1 MVDFVNLRAKYF
13 IASGIIILAGLIGQ
27 FISPDLRWG
36 IEFSSG
42 VTATIEFDSQV
53 TEDDIKNTL
62 SQIGYTAAIVQS
74 FSDGSFFIRL
84 PASENLESQRG
95 EILGILEEKHG
106 ISNAFEFTAVS
117 PVIASETVRN
127 AIVAVIAAV
136 IGILI
141 YISWAFRQIPRTFRY
156 SMAAIIALAHDLLI
170 VISITAL
177 IAKIMPFEISSMYLV
192 GLLTVL
198 GYSVNDTI
206 VVFDRLRENIL
217 KGVTKDFVTTVNFS
231 IIETLGRSVNTSLTT
246 LLVLAALIFL
256 GPESPKPFIIVLTI
270 GVISGTY
277 SSLFIASQLIVSWET
292 RSLGKLNEA
301 DA

>member
-62 SQIGYTAAIVQS
+62 SQIGYTDAIVQS

-106 ISNAFEFTAVS
+106 ISNAFEFTAV
-117 PVIASETVRN
+117 E
-127 AIVAVIAAV
+127 
-136 IGILI
+136 L
-141 YISWAFRQIPRTFRY
+141 F
-156 SMAAIIALAHDLLI
+156 L
-170 VISITAL
+170 
-177 IAKIMPFEISSMYLV
+177 
-192 GLLTVL
+192 
-198 GYSVNDTI
+198 
-206 VVFDRLRENIL
+206 
-217 KGVTKDFVTTVNFS
+217 FVK
-231 IIETLGRSVNTSLTT
+231 
-246 LLVLAALIFL
+246 
-256 GPESPKPFIIVLTI
+256 KP
-270 GVISGTY
+270 
-277 SSLFIASQLIVSWET
+277 
-292 RSLGKLNEA
+292 
-301 DA
+301 